1 MTLKRLLV
9 HAAIA
14 ASLAVPAASLSVATP
29 AKAETLFSFLR
40 GNKPRAERPAQ
51 QVRIPKS
58 GYRSDKS
65 PIRRQVVAFPGK
77 YGAGTIVIDTSDR
90 RLYLTRGDGTA
101 LAYGIGVGREG
112 FTWTGSKR
120 ISRKAQWPGWTPP
133 KRMIERVRREEGR
146 ILPAYMP
153 GGPDNP
159 LGARALYLGSSLFRI
174 HGTNQPWTIGRAVSS
189 GCIRMAND
197 DVTHLYNQVDVGTK
211 VIVRG

>member
-1 MTLKRLLV
+1 MSKTFLTRTV
-9 HAAIA
+9 FAAIVA
-14 ASLAVPAASLSVATP
+14 MPAASFTVP
-29 AKAETLFSFLR
+29 AQAETLFNFLLG
-40 GNKPRAERPAQ
+40 GNKPRVERRTVQ
-51 QVRIPKS
+51 QARIPNTR
-58 GYRSDKS
+58 YRSDKS
-65 PIRRQVVAFPGK
+65 PIRRQIVSFPGK

-90 RLYLTRGDGTA
+90 RLYLTQGDGTA

-112 FTWTGSKR
+112 FTWTGTKR
-120 ISRKAQWPGWTPP
+120 ISRKAEWPGWTPP

-153 GGPDNP
+153 GGPENP
-159 LGARALYLGSSLFRI
+159 LGARAMYLGSSLFRI

-197 DVTHLYNQVDVGTK
+197 DVIHLYNQVGVGTK